1 MRAVHEM
8 PLREKWLS
16 FTFNDGFEQGGHAAS
31 KILEKFDYRGSFYVV
46 TGWVDPATVA
56 ISDPYN
62 MGSSHGNWSFWRALS
77 NRGHEVGSHTN
88 SHIKV
93 GGTKNMLRPMLIRRE
108 MSDAYQTLRNQLGA
122 TAVVIS
128 MPWNVSS
135 WVSKVIAR
143 RYYVGCLAVGS
154 DRVKYNNLATLD
166 RFSLKSWV
174 PKCNQTDS
182 TNQVIKAISGIPLGG
197 WLIIQL
203 HSLGTEGYEPI
214 AAKQFHAICDFVAK
228 REGVSVVTVRSGIRR
243 ASSTPPKLAPATA
256 AQREALNR
264 PLPGSLPRT

>member
-16 FTFNDGFEQGGHAAS
+16 FTFDDGFEQGGDAAS

-77 NRGHEVGSHTN
+77 NRGHEIGSHTN

-128 MPWNVSS
+128 MPWNASS

-143 RYYVGCLAVGS
+143 GYYVGCLAGS
-154 DRVKYNNLATLD
+154 DRVEYNNLATLD
-166 RFSLKSWV
+166 RFSLKSWA
-174 PKCNQTDS
+174 PNCNQTDL

-203 HSLGTEGYEPI
+203 HSLGIEGYEPI

-243 ASSTPPKLAPATA
+243 GCASSPGID
-256 AQREALNR
+256 
-264 PLPGSLPRT
+264 PLR